1 MHTSQIGP
9 SIHIK
14 GEVIAHEPLTIA
26 GRVDGTVNADGHEL
40 TVVPGGHVAAD
51 LNAERIVIGGEVRGR
66 VKAETSIAVKE
77 TGNVEGELAAP
88 TVSLADGAYVHGRV
102 ETAEKAPLPLLRT
115 A

>member
-9 SIHIK
+9 SIFIK
-14 GEVIAHEPLTIA
+14 GEVIAEEPLTIA
-26 GRVDGTVNADGHEL
+26 GRVDGAVKADGQEL
-40 TVVPGGHVAAD
+40 TVVPGAHVAAD
-51 LNAERIVIGGEVRGR
+51 LSAERIVIAGEVRGR
-66 VKAETSIAVKE
+66 VQAESSIAVKE

-88 TVSLADGAYVHGRV
+88 KVCLADGAYIRGRV